1 MRRKEKINRIM
12 TLITKR
18 SSSDEDH
25 LNSFREVLE
34 SLNNNTLNKLV
45 AGVVFAEKPFKS
57 KKKIWR
63 IE

>member
-1 MRRKEKINRIM
+1 MD
-12 TLITKR
+12 LIAKR

-25 LNSFREVLE
+25 LNSFRVVLE
-34 SLNNNTLNKLV
+34 SLDNNTLNKLV